1 MGGHG
6 GVHLDPPMAPN
17 GPSGCPTNSNAK
29 TKKCWISIIYLMVAI
44 FLQNRG
50 QKFVEHFCFPVTVLN
65 EGFPFRVNGKLK
77 LLKTN
82 IDKTKNKMIN
92 KYTRRVPTSK
102 PVTP

>member
-1 MGGHG
+1 
-6 GVHLDPPMAPN
+6 
-17 GPSGCPTNSNAK
+17 
-29 TKKCWISIIYLMVAI
+29 MVAI

-102 PVTP
+102 PVTPYFLIQPGQDNSLHEHPQVTS